1 MSISFPFRLTA
12 LALATVTLPVAAQ
25 VVPDAGRVLQ
35 EQTAPALPP
44 PKSAEGVLIV
54 VPPNEPTPSG
64 GATVTLASVR
74 FVGNSLLSDAQ
85 LKAALGKVAGQS
97 FDLAGLR
104 GLADRISNVFTKAGY
119 PFARAFL
126 PAQELSNGQL
136 TIEVVEGRYGEV
148 RTTGDATLAAQAQRF
163 LSALKPGAPIE
174 SVLLERSTLILDDQP
189 GIKVSPVIRPGQSFG
204 TGDLDIG
211 VQRTHSVKG
220 DVGYDNQGNRYT
232 GEHRLHANVQ
242 FDSPFRLGDQ
252 VLVRGLYSDEGL
264 WLGSLTYGTPVG
276 VDGWRASVGYTH
288 TYYLLGKDFANL
300 ESSGTAD
307 VVTAGASY
315 PLVRSQAL
323 NLTIGANLQHKDLK
337 DIKGAA
343 GTQATKSSD
352 AVPVTLQFDRRDGF
366 AGDGIVYGALT
377 FTPGRLNLGDEA
389 TDRSSGLNSRGSFDK
404 WNLDLARI
412 QSVRGTGVS
421 LFGRVSA
428 QYASKN
434 LDSSERF
441 SLGGPA
447 GVRAY
452 PVGEGICDN
461 GWLAQVE
468 LRYQAGAFSPYAFY
482 DAGAVRINA
491 KQESLNPAPATNER
505 SIGGGGVGTRFQK
518 DAWSAD
524 LAIAWRAQGGA
535 PQADTLVR
543 SARVWLTASYQ
554 F

>member
-12 LALATVTLPVAAQ
+12 LALAVITLPVASQ
-25 VVPDAGRVLQ
+25 VVPDTGRVLQ
-35 EQTAPALPP
+35 EQAPPALPV
-44 PKSAEGVLIV
+44 PKSGEGLLVV
-54 VPPNEPTPSG
+54 VPPQEPTPPG

-74 FVGNSLLSDAQ
+74 FAGNTLLSDAQ
-85 LKAALGKVAGQS
+85 LQAALGDVAGQS

-104 GLADRISNVFTKAGY
+104 GLAERISNAFNQAGY

-136 TIEVVEGRYGEV
+136 TIEVVEGRYGAI
-148 RTTGDATLAAQAQRF
+148 TTSGDASLSGQAQRF

-174 SVLLERSTLILDDQP
+174 SALLERLTLLLDDQP
-189 GIKVSPVIRPGQSFG
+189 GMKASPVIRPGQAFG
-204 TGDLDIG
+204 TGDLEVG
-211 VQRTHSVKG
+211 VQRTHWVKG

-242 FDSPFRLGDQ
+242 LDSPFRLGDQ
-252 VLVRGLYSDEGL
+252 VSVRGLYSDEGL
-264 WLGSLTYGTPVG
+264 WLGSLSYSTPVG
-276 VDGWRASVGYTH
+276 TDGWRANAGYTH

-307 VVTAGASY
+307 VYTAGASY
-315 PLVRSQAL
+315 PVVRSQAL
-323 NLTIGANLQHKDLK
+323 NLTLSANLQHKDLK

-343 GTQATKSSD
+343 GTQAAKSSD

-366 AGDGIVYGALT
+366 AGGGIVYGALT

-389 TDRSSGLNSRGSFDK
+389 TDRSSGLNSRGNFGK
-404 WNLDLARI
+404 WAVDLARI
-412 QSVRGTGVS
+412 QSSRSTGLS

-428 QYASKN
+428 QWASKN

-452 PVGEGICDN
+452 PVGEGIGDN
-461 GWLAQVE
+461 GWLAQLE
-468 LRYQAGAFSPYAFY
+468 LRFQAGAFSPYAFY
-482 DAGAVRINA
+482 DAGAVQINA
-491 KQESLNPAPATNER
+491 KRDSLTPAPTTNER
-505 SIGGGGVGTRFQK
+505 SIAGGGVGTRFRK
-518 DAWSAD
+518 NAWSAD
-524 LAIAWRAQGGA
+524 LAIAWRSHGGT
-535 PQADTLVR
+535 PQADTVVR
-543 SARVWLTASYQ
+543 SPRVWLAASYQ